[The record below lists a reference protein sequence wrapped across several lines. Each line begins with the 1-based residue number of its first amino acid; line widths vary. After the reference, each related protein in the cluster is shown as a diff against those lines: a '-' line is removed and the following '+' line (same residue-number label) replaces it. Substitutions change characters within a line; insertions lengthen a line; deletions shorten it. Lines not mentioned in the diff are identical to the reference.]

1 MTYTKIVM
9 WGIAALAFTAGTALA
24 DGPQGTWKR
33 QNGDTVKALVSNGKL
48 YCKIVSGSKPGFE
61 MCHGMAG
68 SGNTWAG
75 GAMKH
80 PSMPGF
86 MTFNGSVSVSGNS
99 LSIKGCAV
107 GKSMCDSERWSRV
120 K

>member
-9 WGIAALAFTAGTALA
+9 GGIAALAFTAGTALA